1 MTAAVAGPRTHRRW
15 VAWFEL
21 VVGVAIAGLWVALIV
36 TAQVPEIPA
45 GEIEIWFHL
54 LAEFVTAGLLITAG
68 LASLRAEGKA
78 RNRSLLALGAL
89 LYTTVNSAGYYAG
102 GGEWPIVAMFVA
114 LALATAG
121 AALSLLQRGG
131 DR

>member
-1 MTAAVAGPRTHRRW
+1 MTAAVAGHRTNPRW

-21 VVGVAIAGLWVALIV
+21 LVGGTIAGLWVMLLA
-36 TAQVPEIPA
+36 TSHVPEIPA

-54 LAEFVTAGLLITAG
+54 LAEFLTAGLLITAG
-68 LASLRAEGKA
+68 LASLRAEEMA
-78 RNRSLLALGAL
+78 RSRSLLALGAL

-102 GGEWPIVAMFVA
+102 GGEWPVVAMFVA
-114 LALATAG
+114 LAFVTCG
-121 AALSLLQRGG
+121 AALSSLRRGG